1 MVHLEKINRKNV
13 WDILRLKV
21 AEPQKGFVSPND
33 VSIIEAYASNA
44 ADGHFF
50 PLGIYD
56 DDIPVG
62 FVMIGFDVDDYWD
75 YAPQIARGNY
85 GIIRLMIDE
94 ARQGKGY
101 GRTGL
106 KLALEYIKSFPC
118 GAAEFCWLSYKPQN
132 EAARNLYLSLGFAET
147 GEMYG
152 DESIA
157 VYGL

>member
-1 MVHLEKINRKNV
+1 M
-13 WDILRLKV
+13 

-56 DDIPVG
+56 DDTPVG
-62 FVMIGFDVDDYWD
+62 FVMASFDIDDYWD

-94 ARQGKGY
+94 ARQGKACAGIY
-101 GRTGL
+101 KIFSLRRGGIL
-106 KLALEYIKSFPC
+106 LA
-118 GAAEFCWLSYKPQN
+118 
-132 EAARNLYLSLGFAET
+132 
-147 GEMYG
+147 
-152 DESIA
+152 
-157 VYGL
+157 VV